1 MNIRC
6 PRKGFTLI
14 ELLVVITIIGI
25 LAALLFPVFLKARES
40 GRRTV
45 CQSNERQLG
54 LAMLQYV
61 SDNDEEF
68 PYHNGFPGA
77 KWVSQSYP
85 YVKNAQLY
93 QCVDDDTLAGSVNG
107 RRYSVDSY
115 AMNSNL
121 MGLVLVWLGGSGTGQ
136 QSSPTLAVLSSP
148 SKTIMFFEVSNN
160 EASLAPISGVPT
172 EGAATGNGA
181 DDCAPMQGATL
192 GPTTFP
198 CGQGA
203 EYLYTSGIN
212 ANETLYA
219 TGNIGGRLLNG
230 GAGSTPRHGGGSSY
244 VACDGHIRWL
254 KPEEVSG
261 GRAAVAEDCLQGT
274 ETGQPSDCAN
284 QPVTS
289 AAGTA
294 GGEHRMTFSSR

>member
-1 MNIRC
+1 MNIRR
-6 PRKGFTLI
+6 PQKGFTLI

-25 LAALLFPVFLKARES
+25 LAALLFPVFLRARES

-45 CQSNERQLG
+45 CQSNEHQIS

-61 SDNDEEF
+61 SDNDEKF
-68 PYHNGFPGA
+68 PVHDGFPGT

-85 YVKNAQLY
+85 YTKNAQLY
-93 QCVDDDTLAGSVNG
+93 QCVDDSTQAGSVNG
-107 RRYSVDSY
+107 NRYSVDSY

-121 MGLVLVWLGGSGTGQ
+121 IGLVLVGRGGGSTGQ
-136 QSSPTLAVLSSP
+136 QSPPTLAGLSSP

-160 EASLAPISGVPT
+160 EASLVPISGIPT

-181 DDCAPMQGATL
+181 DDCFMMMGAMP
-192 GPTTFP
+192 GPATFP
-198 CGQGA
+198 CGHGA
-203 EYLYTSGIN
+203 ESHDIN
-212 ANETLYA
+212 GVSLNETLYA
-219 TGNIGGRLLNG
+219 TGDIGGRPLNG
-230 GAGSTPRHGGGSSY
+230 GSGSTPRHGGGSSY
-244 VACDGHIRWL
+244 VACDGHIHWL